1 MIKPMNDNIL
11 IKEIFEEEKNTSGI
25 ILVKKEETDIKKGTV
40 VQLGANAPD
49 TLKTNDVVYYNRFS
63 AIPIKHNE
71 EQYYIVNFYD
81 ILAVEK

>member
-11 IKEIFEEEKNTSGI
+11 VKEIFEEENNTSGI
-25 ILVKKEETDIKKGTV
+25 ILVKKEESDIKKGTV
-40 VQLGANAPD
+40 VQLGAKALD

-81 ILAVEK
+81 VLAVEK